1 MKKSTLIRDKTLPAI
16 PFGNL
21 RLMKKTQ
28 SIIEKLSTS
37 KIITC
42 LFLLTILIS
51 CIMHFMINPQLVKYA
66 GEMKILD
73 IMIMGYDINYVN
85 AFFKALGEKGRDIY
99 LYQQL
104 AIDMIYPLAYGGFIC
119 FSLAWIL
126 KKKNKNLTSIGLAI
140 CILPL
145 IGVFLDFI
153 ENISNA
159 ILLLKYPKISSFQ
172 VAFSCI
178 MTYLKYFFLI
188 VSVLILFVLYGMF
201 IVNKIKITNARN

>member
-1 MKKSTLIRDKTLPAI
+1 MK
-16 PFGNL
+16 
-21 RLMKKTQ
+21 RLQ
-28 SIIEKLSTS
+28 SIIEKLSTPQ
-37 KIITC
+37 IITS
-42 LFLLTILIS
+42 LFIVTALIS
-51 CIMHFMINPQLVKYA
+51 CIMHFLINPQLIKYA
-66 GEMKILD
+66 GGMKILD

-104 AIDMIYPLAYGGFIC
+104 ALDMIYPLGYGGFIC

-126 KKKNKNLTSIGLAI
+126 KKKQRNLTSIGLAI
-140 CILPL
+140 CLLPL

-159 ILLLKYPKISSFQ
+159 ILLLKYPKISSFH
-172 VAFSCI
+172 VTFSCI

-188 VSVLILFVLYGMF
+188 VSALILFVLYGMF
-201 IVNKIKITNARN
+201 IVHKIKITNARN

>member
-1 MKKSTLIRDKTLPAI
+1 MKKI
-16 PFGNL
+16 
-21 RLMKKTQ
+21 Q
-28 SIIEKLSTS
+28 SIIEKLSTPQ
-37 KIITC
+37 IITS
-42 LFLLTILIS
+42 LFILTVFIS
-51 CIMHFMINPQLVKYA
+51 CIMHFIINPQLVEYA

-73 IMIMGYDINYVN
+73 IMITGYDINYVN
-85 AFFKALGEKGRDIY
+85 DFLKALGEKGRDIY

-104 AIDMIYPLAYGGFIC
+104 AIDMIYPLGYGGFIC

-126 KKKNKNLTSIGLAI
+126 KKKQGNLTCIGLVI

-159 ILLLKYPKISSFQ
+159 ILLLKYPKISSFH
-172 VAFSCI
+172 VTFSCI

-201 IVNKIKITNARN
+201 IGQKIKMTNARN